1 MTPIKEARLEVY
13 RFHPLVIISAVVL
26 AILIQV
32 SVPRY
37 LPFVP
42 FLGLLD
48 LALLIVIYFGFSR
61 RNPATGLL
69 LGLAVGVL
77 QDALSVHPIGL
88 FGMAKTIVGYGASS
102 LSSRIDTDPHPAR
115 LLLVFGF
122 YHVHHFAY
130 ALIQRLLLEQ
140 PAELIGLPVLEGAL
154 VNSVVGVLV
163 FVLLDRFRQST

>member
-13 RFHPLVIISAVVL
+13 RFHPLVLISAVVL

-42 FLGLLD
+42 FLGMLD

-88 FGMAKTIVGYGASS
+88 FGPLHAACSLPASS
-102 LSSRIDTDPHPAR
+102 TAT
-115 LLLVFGF
+115 
-122 YHVHHFAY
+122 AY
-130 ALIQRLLLEQ
+130 DMWEEREFVSA
-140 PAELIGLPVLEGAL
+140 GA
-154 VNSVVGVLV
+154 G
-163 FVLLDRFRQST
+163 